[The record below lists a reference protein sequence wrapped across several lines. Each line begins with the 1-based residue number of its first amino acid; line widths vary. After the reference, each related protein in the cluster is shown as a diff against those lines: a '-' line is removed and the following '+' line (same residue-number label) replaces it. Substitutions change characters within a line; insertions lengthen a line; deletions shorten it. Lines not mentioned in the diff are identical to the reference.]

1 MEKRIKSLIIGN
13 VFFTAAV
20 LTIIPWQ
27 GASENN
33 LMGYKSLCIR
43 APVSS
48 FICLAGALIQ
58 IIRIGK
64 SRK

>member
-33 LMGYKSLCIR
+33 FMGYKSVCSW

-48 FICLAGALIQ
+48 FLFLAGALTQ
-58 IIRIGK
+58 IIKIRK

>member
-33 LMGYKSLCIR
+33 LMGYKSVCSL
-43 APVSS
+43 APASS
-48 FICLAGALIQ
+48 SICVACALIQ
-58 IIRIGK
+58 IIRIRK